1 MKKTLHQPLGGNEM
15 PRFGGPATMMLQ
27 ILEMTHTDL
36 EAFFKNNYD
45 KGPFLANALY
55 GEFYKKLNPR
65 PWNAV
70 AISQSP
76 GLATRLERDWDAAPG
91 EIVEEVEEKGVVKFV
106 IELDDGHCI
115 ETVVISMATHLTV
128 CVSSQVGCRMG
139 CTFCETAK
147 MGLIRNLDVQEIV
160 GQVVAIRRRYGKRVR
175 NVVFMGMGEP
185 MDNFDAVFKS
195 ILVMNDQRGLDIALR
210 HITLSTVGVI
220 DGIEKMIAPDMPNV
234 NLAVSLN
241 AVENRLRS
249 QLMPVNGS
257 NPLPALKKALLKY
270 TAARK
275 TGIMIN
281 YVLIAGVNDTWDCAD
296 QLAKWLSPL
305 KARVNL
311 IPLNPGG
318 AVEFQVPDQ
327 SAIFAFRGQ
336 LIRHGVNAQERHSR
350 GRGMMAACGQL
361 GSRAASSN

>member
-1 MKKTLHQPLGGNEM
+1 M
-15 PRFGGPATMMLQ
+15 
-27 ILEMTHTDL
+27 EMTHTDL
-36 EAFFKNNYD
+36 EAFFKNNYG
-45 KGPFLANALY
+45 KGPFLANVLY

-65 PWNAV
+65 PWNAE
-70 AISQSP
+70 ALSQSP

-91 EIVEEVEEKGVVKFV
+91 EIVEEVEQEGVVKFV
-106 IELDDGHCI
+106 TKLYDGHCI

-147 MGLIRNLDVQEIV
+147 MGLIRNLDVKAIV
-160 GQVVAIRRRYGKRVR
+160 GQVVAARRRYGKRVR

-234 NLAVSLN
+234 NLTVSLN
-241 AVENRLRS
+241 AAENRLRS

-257 NPLPALKKALLKY
+257 NPLPALKEALLKY
-270 TAARK
+270 TAVRK

-281 YVLIAGVNDTWDCAD
+281 YVLIAGVNDSRYLAD
-296 QLAKWLSPL
+296 RLNRWLSPL

-327 SAIFAFRGQ
+327 SAIFAFRGH
-336 LIRHGVNAQERHSR
+336 LIRHGVNVQERHAR
-350 GRGMMAACGQL
+350 GRGVMAACGQL
-361 GSRAASSN
+361 RNRGRP